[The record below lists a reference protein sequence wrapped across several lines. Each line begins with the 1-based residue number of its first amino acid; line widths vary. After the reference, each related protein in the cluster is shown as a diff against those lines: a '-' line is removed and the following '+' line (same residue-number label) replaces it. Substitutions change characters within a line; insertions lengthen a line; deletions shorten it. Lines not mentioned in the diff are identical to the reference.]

1 MELKNKQLYVE
12 IIDLVA
18 GNVEKFRTLLE
29 IDDNSD
35 CDDDTLTMQALARDL
50 PERLST
56 VMYDK
61 EEVEAVHKLVKRI
74 ATS

>member
-29 IDDNSD
+29 LDDNSD